1 MPTCLSCQQVCHAP
15 VCMPTGLPCTSLL
28 CQQVCHAP
36 VCYTNRF
43 AMHQFVT
50 PTGLPC
56 TSLLHQQV
64 CHAPVCYANR
74 FAMHQFVTPTGL
86 PCTSLLCQQVC
97 HAPVCY
103 ANRFAIYQWTEVFS
117 ILLIAAL
124 LATQVEIGFSQTLVT
139 AGLLA
144 ICPGVH
150 VTMLVSYCFLQV
162 LLSLSVLAFT
172 SPCW

>member
-1 MPTCLSCQQVCHAP
+1 MHQFV
-15 VCMPTGLPCTSLL
+15 MPTGLQCTSLL
-28 CQQVCHAP
+28 RQQVFHAP

-43 AMHQFVT
+43 AMHNYV
-50 PTGLPC
+50 
-56 TSLLHQQV
+56 
-64 CHAPVCYANR
+64 
-74 FAMHQFVTPTGL
+74 MPTGL

-124 LATQVEIGFSQTLVT
+124 LATRVEIGFSQTLVT

-144 ICPGVH
+144 ICPGIH
-150 VTMLVSYCFLQV
+150 VTMLVSVFCKSCCRFL
-162 LLSLSVLAFT
+162 SWHSHNHAGE
-172 SPCW
+172 

>member
-1 MPTCLSCQQVCHAP
+1 
-15 VCMPTGLPCTSLL
+15 MPTGLPCTSLL

-43 AMHQFVT
+43 AMHQFV
-50 PTGLPC
+50 
-56 TSLLHQQV
+56 V
-64 CHAPVCYANR
+64 
-74 FAMHQFVTPTGL
+74 PTGL
-86 PCTSLLCQQVC
+86 PCTSLLCQHVFHVPVMPTCLPYTSLLCQHVC

-124 LATQVEIGFSQTLVT
+124 LATQVVIGFSQTLVT

-144 ICPGVH
+144 ICPGIH
-150 VTMLVSYCFLQV
+150 VTMLVSVFCKSCYRFL
-162 LLSLSVLAFT
+162 SWHSHNHAGE
-172 SPCW
+172 

>member
-1 MPTCLSCQQVCHAP
+1 MVVSGTQLCRTTHIPICITSEFAMPTCLSCQQVCHAP

-43 AMHQFVT
+43 AMHQFIT

-56 TSLLHQQV
+56 TSLLRQQV
-64 CHAPVCYANR
+64 CHAP
-74 FAMHQFVTPTGL
+74 F
-86 PCTSLLCQQVC
+86 
-97 HAPVCY
+97 CY

-144 ICPGVH
+144 ICPGIH